1 MSCPIQEV
9 SYFEG
14 VVQFFE
20 TGVMYRNP
28 VTFEVWAIA
37 PGRLG
42 DSGEFWSTGQI
53 QEVIP
58 AVTAPDGMRVPQGSF
73 GAIWATI
80 PQVRESL
87 GFAITREQT
96 NLLKTQRFV
105 GGTLLLDEV
114 AGQTFVL
121 TVEGDAYGPFE

>member
-1 MSCPIQEV
+1 MNCPIQEV

-14 VVQFFE
+14 MVQFFE
-20 TGVMYRNP
+20 TGVMYFNP
-28 VTFEVWAIA
+28 VTNEVWAIA

-42 DSGEFWSTGQI
+42 DTGEFWSTGQV
-53 QEVIP
+53 QEVSP
-58 AVTAPDGMRVPQGSF
+58 AVPAPEGFSVPQGSF

-87 GFAITREQT
+87 GFAITGEQT

-114 AGQTFVL
+114 AGTNL
-121 TVEGDAYGPFE
+121 CPGR